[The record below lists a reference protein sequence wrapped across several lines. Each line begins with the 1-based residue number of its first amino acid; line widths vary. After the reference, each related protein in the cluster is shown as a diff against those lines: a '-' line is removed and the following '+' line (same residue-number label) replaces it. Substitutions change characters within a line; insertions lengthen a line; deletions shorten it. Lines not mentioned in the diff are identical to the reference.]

1 MGNSEFGYCP
11 SSHPKR
17 FISLFYEAVFN
28 VQKFPYRSGAWVY
41 SFGDNTGNGFHADFI
56 SGWDVDLLSQA
67 IVQCNLPNGGTID
80 ECAPLKAA
88 SDQAKANAC
97 KPSRPVLNEDYG
109 LVNPIKALP
118 GDNPVWSGTGPKPSC
133 QCFLPYPAYISP
145 NSTLSPG
152 YSTVG
157 CIGEG
162 TSGRALTG
170 ASFVSTTNMT
180 GGVCT
185 TFCAGKGFKY
195 AATEYAQECYCGNS
209 FVNGATGQLIDP
221 SQCGITCKGNG
232 EEAVITGALLGCFF
246 DSCLFSAME
255 NCGGSRTLTLY
266 KNSNNVI
273 FRPNARSNRA
283 RLV

>member
-1 MGNSEFGYCP
+1 MTGDGVRLNSTDNSHVSYPMGNSEFGYCP

-97 KPSRPVLNEDYG
+97 KPSRPGKSIEYCWSGDIAETRWHLVLNEDYG

-157 CIGEG
+157 VSMIQ
-162 TSGRALTG
+162 RAAIEQALINFIDDS
-170 ASFVSTTNMT
+170 ASVKEQ
-180 GGVCT
+180 
-185 TFCAGKGFKY
+185 A
-195 AATEYAQECYCGNS
+195 
-209 FVNGATGQLIDP
+209 D
-221 SQCGITCKGNG
+221 
-232 EEAVITGALLGCFF
+232 AL
-246 DSCLFSAME
+246 
-255 NCGGSRTLTLY
+255 
-266 KNSNNVI
+266 
-273 FRPNARSNRA
+273 
-283 RLV
+283 